1 MAQRNYQWMI
11 LISIL
16 AALAG
21 GFTGYYY
28 QHQPAPEKL
37 ALSLGI
43 ADNGSANTDFIGQFP
58 MSQHYMNRRTLFDQ
72 LKPSTGQTIFL
83 GDEIIEE
90 AEWRDLLGQSD
101 ILNRGID
108 LDTVAG
114 VKDRLP
120 QLLDQQPQQIILS
133 IGRQDILQNSDY
145 FQRDFEEILAL
156 INEDSPQIKLIVMDL
171 IPLSQSYANSDKLN
185 PVIEQFNKQLSDL
198 QKEYAFELVAIGAEL
213 TDSEGFLA
221 EEYSADGWQLN
232 GQAYQKIVQAL
243 KPLLKGGE

>member
-11 LISIL
+11 LISII

-58 MSQHYMNRRTLFDQ
+58 LSQHYMNRRTLFDQ
-72 LKPSTGQTIFL
+72 LKLSTGQTIFL

-145 FQRDFEEILAL
+145 FQRDFEEILTL
-156 INEDSPQIKLIVMDL
+156 IKEDSPQTKLIVMDL

-185 PVIEQFNKQLSDL
+185 PVIEQFNKHLSDL

-213 TDSEGFLA
+213 TESEGFLA

>member
-11 LISIL
+11 LISII

-43 ADNGSANTDFIGQFP
+43 ADIGSANTDFIGQFP
-58 MSQHYMNRRTLFDQ
+58 ISQHHMNRRTLFDQ

-156 INEDSPQIKLIVMDL
+156 IKEDSPQTKLIVMDL